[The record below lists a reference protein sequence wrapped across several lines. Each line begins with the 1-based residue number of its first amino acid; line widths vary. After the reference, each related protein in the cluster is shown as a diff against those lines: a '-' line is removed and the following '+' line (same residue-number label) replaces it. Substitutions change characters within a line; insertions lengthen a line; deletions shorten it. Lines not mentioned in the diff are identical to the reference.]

1 MTYKKLL
8 LKWIIWA
15 AVFLWM
21 VFIFYLSAQ
30 TAKDSSELSGILIRK
45 LAEFLRSDFHSLAPA
60 KQVQFIAD
68 LQHVARKAA
77 HALLYMVLG
86 ILCMTAFSFK
96 HQRWYL
102 AIIPAALVCAGYAAT
117 DEVHQL
123 FVPGRSGELG
133 DVAIDFCGSLA
144 GIFLVVLVNSVVRG
158 RLTTSEHE

>member
-1 MTYKKLL
+1 
-8 LKWIIWA
+8 
-15 AVFLWM
+15 M
-21 VFIFYLSAQ
+21 VLIFYLSSQ
-30 TAKDSSELSGILIRK
+30 TARDSSELSGYLIRK
-45 LAEFLRSDFHSLAPA
+45 LAEFLRPDFHSLVPA
-60 KQVQFIAD
+60 KQAQFVAG

-86 ILCMTAFSFK
+86 ILCMTAFSFR

-133 DVAIDFCGSLA
+133 DLAIDFCGSLA
-144 GIFLVVLVNSVVRG
+144 GILLVVLVNRICCW
-158 RLTTSEHE
+158 RTR